1 LRARQELED
10 RFAEL
15 ERKYEGK
22 LIPRPA
28 HWSGYRMAPLSI
40 EFWRNRPGRLH
51 ERELYTRPA
60 AGSPWTLTLLNP

>member
-1 LRARQELED
+1 
-10 RFAEL
+10 
-15 ERKYEGK
+15 
-22 LIPRPA
+22 
-28 HWSGYRMAPLSI
+28 MAPLSI